1 VKDVLEELAATAR
14 EVARRGTGDD
24 ELIAVTLRREYPAE
38 VEDVWEALTDP
49 QRLARWFGPVS
60 GDLRKGG
67 AFRVEGN
74 AEGEIR
80 ECVPPSALTLTWGGP
95 VSIVSVRLSA
105 TGAGTALDLEHTV
118 PAAFAGSGAGA
129 LYVGP
134 GWDVAL
140 LGLALWL
147 RGELVEDPAVWEAS
161 PEVREV
167 NAGSIEAWVATVT
180 ASGTATDDEV
190 ATAAAAARAQF
201 TPEQN
206 DSDGAPA
213 AG

>member
-24 ELIAVTLRREYPAE
+24 ELTAVALRREYPVE
-38 VEDVWEALTDP
+38 IEDVWEAVTDP
-49 QRLARWFGPVS
+49 RRLARWFAPVS
-60 GDLRKGG
+60 GDLREGG
-67 AFRVEGN
+67 RFQVEGN
-74 AEGEIR
+74 AGGEIR
-80 ECVPPSALTLTWGGP
+80 ECLPPSALTLTWGGP

-105 TGAGTALDLEHTV
+105 TGAGTALELEHTV

-147 RGELVEDPAVWEAS
+147 RGELVEDPATWEAS

-167 NAGSIEAWVATVT
+167 NTGSIEAWIATVA
-180 ASGTATDDEV
+180 ASGTATDDEI
-190 ATAAAAARAQF
+190 TAVTAAARAQF
-201 TPEQN
+201 TPEQA
-206 DSDGAPA
+206 DTGGAPA

>member
-1 VKDVLEELAATAR
+1 MRDLLAEIAETAR
-14 EVARRGTGDD
+14 GVARRGGGDD
-24 ELIAVTLRREYPAE
+24 GLVAVTVRREYPAPAD
-38 VEDVWEALTDP
+38 DVWEAVTDP
-49 QRLARWFGPVS
+49 ARLARWFAPVT
-60 GDLRKGG
+60 GDLRAGG
-67 AFRVEGN
+67 TFAVEGN
-74 AEGEIR
+74 ADGEIR
-80 ECVPPSALTLTWGGP
+80 ECVPPSALTVTWGGP
-95 VSIVSVRLSA
+95 LSVVRVRLSA
-105 TGAGTALDLEHTV
+105 SGADTVLELEHTV

-147 RGELVEDPAVWEAS
+147 RGELVEDPAAWEAS

-167 NAGSIEAWVATVT
+167 SVGSIEAWIATVT

-190 ATAAAAARAQF
+190 AAATAAARAQF
-201 TPEQN
+201 APEQA
-206 DSDGAPA
+206 DPA